1 MPAITEYAIVCP
13 VGSPGTD
20 GSYGY
25 IIYDKHNH
33 CKDRQCQ
40 PSVGYDLIDLVRSA
54 QFLAF
59 LFGITFFDNRG
70 DVCVSLVGDDTLSV
84 IIHGSFQLLDLCG
97 YIGNTLHLCL
107 DLVILL

>member
-84 IIHGSFQLLDLCG
+84 IIHNSFQLLDLCG
-97 YIGNTLHLCL
+97 YIGNALHLCL